1 MDRYAF
7 ETDRVT
13 PLSGTVF
20 VGSAIITVGGGVV
33 GVEVTGDSCRDLD
46 LNENFCFGTLL
57 ALSAAIAS
65 ESCFSCLH

>member
-1 MDRYAF
+1 MERYAF
-7 ETDRVT
+7 ETERVT

-20 VGSAIITVGGGVV
+20 VGSAIIAVGGGVV

>member
-1 MDRYAF
+1 MERYAF
-7 ETDRVT
+7 EADTVT

-20 VGSAIITVGGGVV
+20 VGSAIIAVGGGVL

-57 ALSAAIAS
+57 VLSAPIAS
-65 ESCFSCLH
+65 ESCFSCLY

>member
-7 ETDRVT
+7 ETDRAT

-20 VGSAIITVGGGVV
+20 VGPAIIAVGGGVV
-33 GVEVTGDSCRDLD
+33 GVEVTGNSCRDLD

-57 ALSAAIAS
+57 VLSAAIAC